1 MHHQGTPEIKVAP
14 GIAMPVPLADSLYQ
28 CGGIEAQERGESRK
42 AAGGL
47 DPAFGQFGA
56 VVLAP
61 VVALDD
67 LSPTMA
73 RVLVIEWACGKES
86 VVQNQ
91 KHWTRSGQR

>member
-1 MHHQGTPEIKVAP
+1 MHHQGTPEIRVVP
-14 GIAMPVPLADSLYQ
+14 GIAVPVPLADSLYQ
-28 CGGIEAQERGESRK
+28 RGGIEAQERRESRK
-42 AAGGL
+42 AVGGL

-67 LSPTMA
+67 LSPTIA
-73 RVLVIEWACGKES
+73 RVLVREWGCGKES

-91 KHWTRSGQR
+91 KHWTGSGQR